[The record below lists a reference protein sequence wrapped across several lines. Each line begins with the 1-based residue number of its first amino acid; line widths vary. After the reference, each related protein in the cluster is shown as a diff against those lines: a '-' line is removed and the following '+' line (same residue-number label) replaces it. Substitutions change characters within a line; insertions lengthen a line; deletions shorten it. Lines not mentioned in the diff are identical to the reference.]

1 MRYLPILFVASLA
14 ACATPTGD
22 PIAAP
27 RQVDLG
33 GPWERAT
40 TNGLDG
46 THGSWVPFQVP
57 DSDDPGL
64 ELVDVAGHSDQEYNL
79 TWSPDLRARDLD
91 LEVRVQRI
99 DGVEDQGG
107 GRVDTTTKLLE
118 GADADDLD
126 DERGRGLFLV
136 RELVSRVVVTQG
148 ERGLVLAA
156 RRELGRG

>member
-1 MRYLPILFVASLA
+1 MSE
-14 ACATPTGD
+14 
-22 PIAAP
+22 AP
-27 RQVDLG
+27 RSLSLDLPCVHEAVREGRRGAEELARDAGLPEDEVERLMLVVSELLANAVDHGGGGGAFTIADLEGDVRMQV
-33 GPWERAT
+33 R
-40 TNGLDG
+40 
-46 THGSWVPFQVP
+46 
-57 DSDDPGL
+57 L
-64 ELVDVAGHSDQEYNL
+64 ELDTKGW
-79 TWSPDLRARDLD
+79 T
-91 LEVRVQRI
+91 LE
-99 DGVEDQGG
+99 VEDQGG